1 MSVASFIRWIK
12 TQCQNQTQLWIDGG
26 WFILFFRGHHQTSES
41 FGRICDGKKWLEA
54 FSSYLNFDL
63 FSLLLGAGIFLVCTE
78 LFTNFF
84 LFQFF
89 TGISFVF
96 IEMRVFIT
104 VTNTPENLRWWSWFQ
119 PDFSVFTSMIFHQ
132 GYTQAFLF
140 SAEIFLLGGRPRRIE
155 ERFEVRWKMF
165 LQRSPLVPETDADK
179 LRFARLEHS
188 QKD

>member
-1 MSVASFIRWIK
+1 MVDDSYFFSGPPPNKRK
-12 TQCQNQTQLWIDGG
+12 LW
-26 WFILFFRGHHQTSES
+26 
-41 FGRICDGKKWLEA
+41 RISDGKKWLEA
-54 FSSYLNFDL
+54 FSSHLNFDL
-63 FSLLLGAGIFLVCTE
+63 FSLLLGAGIFSVCTE
-78 LFTNFF
+78 LFTIFF

-89 TGISFVF
+89 TGKSFVF

-119 PDFSVFTSMIFHQ
+119 PDFQ
-132 GYTQAFLF
+132 
-140 SAEIFLLGGRPRRIE
+140 FLLWWFFTKVTHKLFFFPLRFSSSAVAPKEID
-155 ERFEVRWKMF
+155 ERFEARWKMF